1 VIGLLG
7 ILALLGIAVLLSDN
21 RRAINPRTVIGAF
34 TIQACFAALVL
45 YVPLGQAVLTG
56 AANGVQ
62 NVINYANVGTQ
73 FLFGDLLN
81 GDQGFIFAINVLPIV
96 VFLSALVA
104 VLYYLGIMQKVVGL
118 FGGLISK
125 ALGTSQVESL
135 SATANIFV
143 GQTEAPLVVKP
154 YLKNMTD
161 SELFAVMVG
170 GLASVAG
177 AVLVG
182 YASLGVELKYLIA
195 ASFMAAPGGLLMAK
209 IIKPEVDTPVDI
221 AENIDYDDEYAPS
234 NVIDAASA
242 GALTGMKL
250 AMNIGAILVA
260 FIALI
265 ALLNGAIGGIA
276 GAIGGIASTLG
287 LENLT
292 LQQTL
297 ENLTLQQ
304 ILGWL
309 VAPLAFLMGVPWEDA
324 VRTGSLIGQKL
335 VLNEFVAYIDFV
347 GMKEGMSEKAQ
358 VISTFA
364 LCGFASFASIA
375 ILLGGLGGL
384 APSRRHDIARL
395 GMRAVAAGTLSNLMS
410 ATLAGIF
417 FSLG

>member
-1 VIGLLG
+1 MIGLLG
-7 ILALLGIAVLLSDN
+7 IIALLAIAVLLSDN

-34 TIQACFAALVL
+34 TLQASFAALVL
-45 YVPLGQAVLTG
+45 YVPLGRQVLTG

-62 NVINYANVGTQ
+62 KVIDYANVGTQ
-73 FLFGDLLN
+73 FLFGNLLN

-96 VFLSALVA
+96 VFLSSLVA
-104 VLYYLGIMQKVVGL
+104 VLYYLGIMQKVI
-118 FGGLISK
+118 GGMGGFISRV
-125 ALGTSQVESL
+125 LGTSQVESL

-143 GQTEAPLVVKP
+143 GQTEAPLVVRP
-154 YLKNMTD
+154 YINKMTS

-170 GLASVAG
+170 GMASVAG

-182 YASLGVELKYLIA
+182 YASMGVELKYLIA

-209 IIKPEVDTPVDI
+209 IIKPEVDTPVNV
-221 AENIDYDDEYAPS
+221 AENVDYDDEYTAS

-265 ALLNGAIGGIA
+265 ALLNGAIGGVA
-276 GAIGGIASTLG
+276 GVFGMPD
-287 LENLT
+287 
-292 LQQTL
+292 
-297 ENLTLQQ
+297 LTLQQ

-309 VAPLAFLMGVPWEDA
+309 LAPLAFLLGVPWDEA
-324 VRTGSLIGQKL
+324 IRTGSLIGQKI

-347 GMKEGMSEKAQ
+347 GIKDQLSEKTQ

-384 APSRRHDIARL
+384 APSRRHDIADMGL
-395 GMRAVAAGTLSNLMS
+395 KAVAAGTLSNLMS
-410 ATLAGIF
+410 ATLAGLF
-417 FSLG
+417 FSIS

>member
-21 RRAINPRTVIGAF
+21 RQAINPRTVIGAF
-34 TIQACFAALVL
+34 TIQAGFAALVL

-73 FLFGDLLN
+73 FLFGNLLN

-104 VLYYLGIMQKVVGL
+104 VLYYLGIMQKIVGL

-195 ASFMAAPGGLLMAK
+195 ASFMAATGGLLMAK

-221 AENIDYDDEYAPS
+221 AENIDYDDEYSPS

-276 GAIGGIASTLG
+276 GAIGGIVSMLG
-287 LENLT
+287 VENLT

-309 VAPLAFLMGVPWEDA
+309 VAPLAFLMGVPWDDA

-347 GMKEGMSEKAQ
+347 GIKDGMSEKAQ

-417 FSLG
+417 FSLS

>member
-1 VIGLLG
+1 MIGILG
-7 ILALLGIAVLLSDN
+7 IITLLAIAVLLSDN
-21 RRAINPRTVIGAF
+21 RRAINLRTVIGAF
-34 TIQACFAALVL
+34 ILQASLAALVL
-45 YVPLGQAVLTG
+45 YVPIGRQILIG

-62 NVINYANVGTQ
+62 KVIDYANVGTQ
-73 FLFGDLLN
+73 FLFGNLLN

-96 VFLSALVA
+96 VFLSSLVA
-104 VLYYLGIMQKVVGL
+104 VLYYLGIMQKVIGVL
-118 FGGLISK
+118 GGLISK

-143 GQTEAPLVVKP
+143 GQTEAPLVVRP
-154 YLKNMTD
+154 YINKMTN

-209 IIKPEVDTPVDI
+209 IIKPEVDTPVNIADDI
-221 AENIDYDDEYAPS
+221 SFDDEYTSS

-250 AMNIGAILVA
+250 AMNIGAILIA

-265 ALLNGAIGGIA
+265 ALLNGAIGGVA
-276 GAIGGIASTLG
+276 GIFGFGD
-287 LENLT
+287 
-292 LQQTL
+292 
-297 ENLTLQQ
+297 LTLQQ
-304 ILGWL
+304 ILGWFL
-309 VAPLAFLMGVPWEDA
+309 APLAFLLGVPWDEA
-324 VRTGSLIGQKL
+324 IRTGSLIGQKL

-347 GMKEGMSEKAQ
+347 GIKDDLSEKTQ

-364 LCGFASFASIA
+364 LCGFASFSSIA

-384 APSRRHDIARL
+384 APERRHDIANM
-395 GMRAVAAGTLSNLMS
+395 GMKAVAAGTLSNLMS
-410 ATLAGIF
+410 ATLAGMF
-417 FSLG
+417 YTLS